1 MKYQIKI
8 IAIIFSYMLIQSCN
22 NAPEQKVSK
31 DEITINTVLE
41 INQSQFSNIK
51 IQSDTIQKKLISGS
65 VRVNGKIDV
74 PPQNLV
80 SISISIGGYLIST
93 KLLPGMFVKKGEV
106 IAVLEDQQY
115 IQLQQDY
122 LTSNIQLDFLEK
134 EFNRQNEM
142 NLSKASSDKIFEKA
156 KADFQ
161 SQKVLVQALSEKLKL
176 IGFNPKSLNVNTISK
191 SINIY
196 APINGFVSKVNVNIG
211 KYITPS
217 DVLFELVNPDDMHL
231 NLTVFE
237 KDLPSISIGNEVLAY
252 TNQSKDKLY
261 KCEIIL
267 IGKNINK
274 EGFVEVHCHFK
285 SFDKDLVPGMFM
297 NAEVEFDA
305 RSTYVVP
312 ENAILSYQGEDY
324 VFIQNSALKFEIFKV
339 QIGQKSNGMIEL
351 INFQTLL
358 KKQIV
363 ISGAYDL
370 LMMLKNKE
378 D

>member
-1 MKYQIKI
+1 MKNQSKI
-8 IAIIFSYMLIQSCN
+8 IALISIYMLIQSCN
-22 NAPEQKVSK
+22 NAPEQKETN
-31 DEITINTVLE
+31 DENSVNTTLE
-41 INQSQFSNIK
+41 LTQNQLSNIN
-51 IQSDTIQKKLISGS
+51 IQSDTIHNKQISGTA
-65 VRVNGKIDV
+65 RVNGKIDV

-80 SISISIGGYLIST
+80 SVSIPIGGYLLST

-122 LTSNIQLDFLEK
+122 LTSNIQLVYLEK

-142 NLSKASSDKIFEKA
+142 NISKASSDKVFDKA

-176 IGFNPKSLNVNTISK
+176 IGFNPKNLNANNISK

-237 KDLPSISIGNEVLAY
+237 KDLQNISIGNEVRAF
-252 TNQSKDKLY
+252 TNQNKDKLY
-261 KCEIIL
+261 KCEVIL
-267 IGKNINK
+267 IGKNISK
-274 EGFVEVHCHFK
+274 EGFVEIHCHFK

-297 NAEVEFDA
+297 NAEVEFDS
-305 RSTYVVP
+305 RFTYVLP
-312 ENAILSYQGEDY
+312 ESAVLSYQGEDY
-324 VFIQNSALKFEIFKV
+324 VFIQHSILKYEIFKV
-339 QIGQKSNGMIEL
+339 QIGQKVNGFIEVL
-351 INFQTLL
+351 NYQSLL
-358 KKQIV
+358 NKKIA